1 MSENDTLQQA
11 YQLIRSG
18 EKTEAVKLLLPIVRA
33 DPDNADAWWL
43 LANAVDK
50 SDQAKRA
57 LQQVLKIRPND
68 QRARRF
74 LEQLGGTPP
83 PSRMPP
89 PTTFDEEASFT
100 TSGAPPVYRDDS
112 ADDGAPTAEQDVWAN
127 AFAANDA
134 DAPSQLPAQPRAVDP
149 DLNFDEDPL
158 APDKPTVPLPPRRP
172 APPAGGQRRSP
183 SSLQPAG
190 RGRERAQASRPPARA
205 QPSTRAGRVRRP
217 EQKPQ
222 RRQSARPPAP
232 LKVEEF
238 AEDPF
243 APNSTALTPRR
254 SLGEQIVTIL
264 IAVLLLA
271 LLILAV
277 VLILNNSVGSTS

>member
-18 EKTEAVKLLLPIVRA
+18 EKTQAVKLLLPIVRA

-74 LEQLGGTPP
+74 LEQLGGSPP
-83 PSRMPP
+83 PIRTPP
-89 PTTFDEEASFT
+89 PTTFDEDAPFT
-100 TSGAPPVYRDDS
+100 TSGAPAVYRNDS
-112 ADDGAPTAEQDVWAN
+112 ADDDEAPTAERDVWAN

-134 DAPSQLPAQPRAVDP
+134 DAPSRPPAQRRAVDP
-149 DLNFDEDPL
+149 DLNFDEDPF
-158 APDKPTVPLPPRRP
+158 APDKPTAPLPARKSP
-172 APPAGGQRRSP
+172 PPAGGQRRSP
-183 SSLQPAG
+183 SS
-190 RGRERAQASRPPARA
+190 RPPARSQ
-205 QPSTRAGRVRRP
+205 QPARAGGARRP
-217 EQKPQ
+217 GRGQQ
-222 RRQSARPPAP
+222 RRRPARPIALPG
-232 LKVEEF
+232 VEEF
-238 AEDPF
+238 TEDPF
-243 APNSTALTPRR
+243 APDSAVLKPRR
-254 SLGEQIVTIL
+254 SVGEQIVTIL

-271 LLILAV
+271 LIILAV
-277 VLILNNSVGSTS
+277 VLTLNNSVGSTS